1 MPSITQL
8 EYVLA
13 LDETKSFGRAAKLQ
27 NISQPSLS
35 TQIQKVED
43 ELGIIIFDRSQK
55 PIKTTT
61 KGQEV
66 ISRAKNVI
74 REYKKIFD
82 VKNDDDILAGDF
94 HLGVIPSLASYLLPL
109 FLESFSRDFPRVNLK
124 ISEYKTEDILNK
136 LYDDQ
141 LDAAILATPLHND
154 RIIERA
160 LFYERFI
167 LFTSDKDQFSKKNYI
182 LESELDPNSVWL
194 LEEGHCFR
202 EQVIKVCSVKQ
213 RKNIFGNIN
222 FQSGNLETLINLVR
236 KGHGYTLL
244 PELALTSLTKQEIEL
259 NTKKFKAPIP
269 TREISL
275 IHSRSYLKQDII
287 DAIESEIIKNLPKE
301 IKSLKREKIEIVDIL

>member
-8 EYVLA
+8 EYIIA
-13 LDETKSFGRAAKLQ
+13 LDETKSFSGAAKLK

-35 TQIQKVED
+35 TQIQKVEE
-43 ELGIIIFDRSQK
+43 ELGIVIFDRSQK
-55 PIKTTT
+55 PMKTTT
-61 KGQEV
+61 KGQEL

-74 REYKKIFD
+74 REYKKILD
-82 VKNDDDILAGDF
+82 VKNDEEVLTGDF
-94 HLGVIPSLASYLLPL
+94 HLGIIPSLASYLLPL

-167 LFTSDKDQFSKKNYI
+167 LFTSDEKKYSGKNFV

-202 EQVIKVCSVKQ
+202 EQVIKVCSIKQ

-222 FQSGNLETLINLVR
+222 FQSGSLETLINLVR

-244 PELALTSLTKQEIEL
+244 PELAVISLTKHEIEH

-301 IKSLKREKIEIVDIL
+301 IKSLKRDRIEVVGIL